1 MPLTPLPHGITFTEV
16 GYTAPGGGV
25 DPQPIVLGP
34 LTLSAATAPADAE
47 AGTVIGLIQGKTAGS
62 SLSITPNDG
71 RVALAGDDVGGWN
84 LVVGLTAISEGEL
97 LVTIRETHPDAEG
110 PSDNL
115 VAITI
120 TPAMDDGVPPDPPS
134 GFAYVVNDEGSY
146 FVDGNGAYYIMEI
159 E

>member
-1 MPLTPLPHGITFTEV
+1 MALTPLPHGITFTEV
-16 GYTAPGGGV
+16 GYSAPGGGV
-25 DPQPIVLGP
+25 DPQPTVLGP

-62 SLSITPNDG
+62 TLSITPNDG
-71 RVALAGDDVGGWN
+71 RVVLAGDDVGGWS
-84 LVVGLTAISEGEL
+84 LVVGLTAASEGEL

-120 TPAMDDGVPPDPPS
+120 TPPMGGGVPVNALTSKS
-134 GFAYVVNDEGSY
+134 GVPLTSKAGVFLTSKA
-146 FVDGNGAYYIMEI
+146 A
-159 E
+159 